1 MGGWVVGCVG
11 SWVCGWLG
19 VWVCGWLGVWVC
31 GWVGCEGESEGGALW
46 IARLEHQQQ
55 PPLVHQFEQ
64 QLGGRLA
71 RRVRG
76 QLWEREREGGVRVM
90 RGQLWEKKSEE
101 RGGNEGGEMC
111 GVESGVCENCESVCE
126 GVS

>member
-19 VWVCGWLGVWVC
+19 VWVCGLG
-31 GWVGCEGESEGGALW
+31 GLGGALW

>member
-1 MGGWVVGCVG
+1 M
-11 SWVCGWLG
+11 
-19 VWVCGWLGVWVC
+19 
-31 GWVGCEGESEGGALW
+31 W

-90 RGQLWEKKSEE
+90 RGQLWEKKSEG
-101 RGGNEGGEMC
+101 RGGTRGERC
-111 GVESGVCENCESVCE
+111 AGLRAVCAKIVKVCAK
-126 GVS
+126 G